1 MGVASIG
8 VVLKL
13 SYGKILTFIDKLLGR
28 ETRGYLYHYN
38 LSFLVK

>member
-13 SYGKILTFIDKLLGR
+13 IYGKILTLIDKLLGR
-28 ETRGYLYHYN
+28 ETHGFLYQI
-38 LSFLVK
+38 